1 MDFGEWDGRFWNE
14 IEREDADRL
23 KAWMESW
30 VTVRVPGGE
39 SFSLVSERVRE
50 WYTEC
55 VESSVAE
62 VLVVA
67 HAGSIRALLCHLL
80 DVPLAK
86 AFEFPVDRLRI
97 STVEIG
103 DAGAR
108 LVALN
113 GPEIL

>member
-23 KAWMESW
+23 KRWMESW
-30 VTVRVPGGE
+30 VTERVPGGE
-39 SFSLVSERVRE
+39 SFSVLSERVRE
-50 WYTEC
+50 WY
-55 VESSVAE
+55 SQSVASSALE

-103 DAGAR
+103 ETGAQ

-113 GPEIL
+113 GPEIH